1 MDQRQY
7 IPGLTAVNVVEITVV
22 RRWCCTGTASHATE
36 SDQLSPDSLH
46 GADGAAPGGDAGL
59 FGDILQITKVD
70 AATFDF
76 FREIMIVD
84 LTFH

>member
-1 MDQRQY
+1 MDHRQY
-7 IPGLTAVNVVEITVV
+7 IPGLTAVDVVEITVV

-59 FGDILQITKVD
+59 FLGYPADNQG
-70 AATFDF
+70 
-76 FREIMIVD
+76 
-84 LTFH
+84 